1 MIEARQ
7 DFLEVSPA
15 SISRLF
21 DVELTHD
28 ANDLGSAVRE
38 LPLCASKMC
47 KGIPSPPYLP
57 SCFLRNR
64 SIVEDTKPQVVSQ
77 LWAADSALT
86 LSPW

>member
-7 DFLEVSPA
+7 DFLEVSPT
-15 SISRLF
+15 SIPRHF

-38 LPLCASKMC
+38 FPLCASKMC
-47 KGIPSPPYLP
+47 KGIPSPPDHP

-64 SIVEDTKPQVVSQ
+64 SVIEDTKLQAVS
-77 LWAADSALT
+77 
-86 LSPW
+86 

>member
-15 SISRLF
+15 SIPRLF
-21 DVELTHD
+21 DVKLTHD
-28 ANDLGSAVRE
+28 ANDLGSAIRE
-38 LPLCASKMC
+38 VPLCASKMC
-47 KGIPSPPYLP
+47 KGIPSPLYHP

-64 SIVEDTKPQVVSQ
+64 GNIEDTKLQAVSQ
-77 LWAADSALT
+77 LWAADATLT